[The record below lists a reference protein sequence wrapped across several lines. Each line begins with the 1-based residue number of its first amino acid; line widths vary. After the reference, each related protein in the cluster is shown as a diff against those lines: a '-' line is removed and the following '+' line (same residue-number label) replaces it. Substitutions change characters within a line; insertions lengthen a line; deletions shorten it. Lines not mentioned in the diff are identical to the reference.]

1 MKKILIIMIML
12 SGVGVGAQSIE
23 DAFDSGGGADS
34 SMFDGGSDSYMFGGG
49 ADSSMFDGGSDSYMF
64 DGGADSYDA
73 SGGVDSNIM
82 MGTGGDGNSALGA
95 GLNRGEYSELN
106 QKPNYTP
113 RASGVPKLSLEGV
126 VLWLVGIMN
135 QLVYVIIGAALV
147 MFLYGIL
154 RLSFVDG
161 QKPEAREQARKFMF
175 WGIVSLFVMVSV
187 WGLVRILQF
196 TLFGSGNLIV
206 PQLK

>member
-1 MKKILIIMIML
+1 MVML
-12 SGVGVGAQSIE
+12 VGVGVNAQSME
-23 DAFDSGGGADS
+23 DLYTNGGGADS
-34 SMFDGGSDSYMFGGG
+34 SLFKSGANSSNFSSGADASVSSGGVDANIMLGG
-49 ADSSMFDGGSDSYMF
+49 ADS
-64 DGGADSYDA
+64 
-73 SGGVDSNIM
+73 
-82 MGTGGDGNSALGA
+82 NSAVGA
-95 GLNRGEYSELN
+95 GLNQGSNSELYRT
-106 QKPNYTP
+106 PAYTP
-113 RASGVPKLSLEGV
+113 RSSGVPKLSLEGV

-154 RLSFVDG
+154 KLSFVDG

-187 WGLVRILQF
+187 WGLVRIFQF

>member
-1 MKKILIIMIML
+1 MKKILIIIWML
-12 SGVGVGAQSIE
+12 NGVTVGAVITV
-23 DAFDSGGGADS
+23 DSTGSQNNGGGADS
-34 SMFDGGSDSYMFGGG
+34 SVFSGG
-49 ADSSMFDGGSDSYMF
+49 ADSSVSKGGVDANIMLGGSDS
-64 DGGADSYDA
+64 
-73 SGGVDSNIM
+73 
-82 MGTGGDGNSALGA
+82 NSAVGA
-95 GLNRGEYSELN
+95 GLNQGSNSELY
-106 QKPNYTP
+106 QLPKHTP
-113 RASGVPKLSLEGV
+113 GGSGVPKLSLEGI

-154 RLSFVDG
+154 KLSFVDG

-187 WGLVRILQF
+187 WGLVRIFQF